1 MSRATIDWLTG
12 GLDKSDSL
20 PLAQSRFLAGDRSPP
35 SIIVI
40 IFTTVFGDGG
50 KLKPKCLILV
60 DSCQS
65 PRRDLN
71 YHHPVD
77 CWSLNSLHK
86 SWANYGRWTFVLFSR
101 IYIIPLTSPCH
112 INWLTQ
118 PTLLESCSPAAPCE
132 FCGSIFHINQV
143 AFSHHNGLKYNPDQ
157 LSITVTCII
166 KRTLESPRVSPT
178 VLGMNG

>member
-12 GLDKSDSL
+12 GLEITKSDCL

-40 IFTTVFGDGG
+40 IFTIVFGDGG

-86 SWANYGRWTFVLFSR
+86 SWANYGRWTFVLFFSR

-132 FCGSIFHINQV
+132 FCGSISIKWPLATIMGWNIIPTNCLSP
-143 AFSHHNGLKYNPDQ
+143 SHA
-157 LSITVTCII
+157 
-166 KRTLESPRVSPT
+166 
-178 VLGMNG
+178 